1 MFINEIEF
9 AQLEEFISFIKNYT
23 KFSVEDMNN
32 YLEIYFI
39 GEENGQLYKEEYIV
53 NIKNRKYSSIP
64 KKIERDFLPFE

>member
-9 AQLEEFISFIKNYT
+9 AQLEEFISFVKNYT